1 MSKNEKLI
9 ISVLENSN
17 TGLTFAE
24 IVKNVDQPKKKVFKA
39 LRKLFQKGKIDC
51 QSRRYRLVDS

>member
-39 LRKLFQKGKIDC
+39 LRKLFEKGKVDC
-51 QSRRYRLVDS
+51 QNRRYKLVDS